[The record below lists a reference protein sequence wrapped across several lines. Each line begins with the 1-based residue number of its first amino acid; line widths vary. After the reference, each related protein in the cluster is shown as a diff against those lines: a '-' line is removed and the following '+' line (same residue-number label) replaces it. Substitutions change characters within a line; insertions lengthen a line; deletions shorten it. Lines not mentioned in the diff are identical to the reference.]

1 MQDNDIPIKVLKGGS
16 DAQQPKAADAKGTD
30 QAKANSDSSMSGE
43 IFKKIF
49 PDGRRGSLTFILQL
63 LTVSTPYFIVFFFIF
78 VSIINSNIKGFI
90 YVIGLIFVYLII
102 NIFKFSTNNPPLEG
116 ACLQLSEYHTDNP
129 AFVSGLYS
137 YTIIYMLLPMIFN
150 NTFNILF
157 IIFLF
162 IFFTIDIV
170 VRKIT
175 FKCLNFFDIFQGVLF
190 GVLIGGIWSYVLK
203 VSGNK
208 ELLYYE
214 DILSNKETCT
224 KVKNNF
230 TCNVY
235 KNGQLLNSVIP
246 QGVIVPK

>member
-1 MQDNDIPIKVLKGGS
+1 M
-16 DAQQPKAADAKGTD
+16 
-30 QAKANSDSSMSGE
+30 
-43 IFKKIF
+43 
-49 PDGRRGSLTFILQL
+49 LQL
-63 LTVSTPYFIVFFFIF
+63 VTLSTPYFIVFFFIF

-102 NIFKFSTNNPPLEG
+102 NIFKFSTNRPTLSET
-116 ACLQLSEYHTDNP
+116 CKQLSEYHTSNP
-129 AFVSGLYS
+129 AFVSGLYA

-170 VRKIT
+170 VRKIS
-175 FKCLNFFDIFQGVLF
+175 FKCLNFMDIFQGVLF
-190 GVLIGGIWSYVLK
+190 GVLIGGIWAYVLK

-208 ELLYYE
+208 NLLYYE

-230 TCNVY
+230 TCSIY
-235 KNGQLLNSVIP
+235 KNGQILRSVTP
-246 QGVIVPK
+246 QGPIVPP